1 MGLREAK
8 RYIDKLRKKQDNP
21 YLWPDF
27 LTGLPDRAAVLNKIE
42 KVFPRI
48 GRYGIA
54 YIRIGNIHPYLLKYG
69 SERHA
74 DVIQWAAG
82 ILKTL
87 SDESRGSFVG
97 TVGTHDFVLIAKKD
111 ELKGMVKKANKLFSN
126 KMRGFYS
133 KEDINRGYVI
143 SFKRDDGERVEI
155 GFMGFVSAL
164 LTSPPSV
171 ERLNLIPALEG
182 VCRSMEQT
190 GEEFKEVSI

>member
-8 RYIDKLRKKQDNP
+8 KYIDKLRKKQDNP

-42 KVFPRI
+42 RIFPRI

-54 YIRIGNIHPYLLKYG
+54 YIRISNIHPYLLKYG

-87 SDESRGSFVG
+87 SDESRGIFVG
-97 TVGTHDFVLIAKKD
+97 TVGTHDFVLIAKSG
-111 ELKGMVKKANKLFSN
+111 ELKGMVKKANKLFRN
-126 KMRGFYS
+126 KMKGFYS
-133 KEDINRGYVI
+133 KEDIKRGYVI
-143 SFKRDDGERVEI
+143 SFDRDDGERVEI
-155 GFMGFVSAL
+155 GFMGLISAL

-171 ERLNLIPALEG
+171 ERMNLIPALEG
-182 VCRSMEQT
+182 VCRGMEQS
-190 GEEFKEVSI
+190 GEEIKEVSI